1 MSEKLGGRAYA
12 LYSDKCIQ
20 AMGIDPVAQELV
32 QHQETI
38 DIFGD
43 VKVWLRDLETA
54 WQQENERTRVE
65 VKRADAYVT
74 WDFDIPVP
82 RHVVWEYV
90 TVPGPW
96 QQWWPADEI
105 IEKSDNGRRGVGT
118 KNHCM
123 HGKDAIIEE
132 VLDWRP
138 FDYFTVGIS
147 LPVPNA
153 PKIVM
158 TRAVKDA
165 SDGASVLEMRVA
177 VPKPEHKDFVDQ
189 AGAKFA
195 ANMTSAI
202 EKLRQMLEGRQAS
215 IAVIDEPLM
224 SSEGRFLSEPVK

>member
-20 AMGIDPVAQELV
+20 AMGIDPVAQGLV

-43 VKVWLRDLETA
+43 VKVWLRDLEAA

-74 WDFDIPVP
+74 WDFDIPAP
-82 RHVVWEYV
+82 RRVVWEYV